1 MAFSNYTE
9 LQAEIVAL
17 ANRTGDTEFAALV
30 PGFITQVE
38 MALNNGTE
46 TTSALR
52 TREME
57 TSASISMTDGVGSLP
72 NNYLEFI
79 RVVGA
84 NGDVL
89 EPAASTWAFRAHR
102 DIAGTPQDFVIEGLN
117 IKTFPISTETITMQF
132 YTVIP
137 PLASNSTNWLLTKY
151 PNIYLYGSLMFAEL
165 AQENDQR
172 AATYSQVF
180 QQSVGGLSN
189 SDRRSKFIRAKQRL
203 RGPTP

>member
-17 ANRTGDTEFAALV
+17 ANRTDDTEFAALV

-38 MALNNGTE
+38 VALNNGTE
-46 TTSALR
+46 AASALR
-52 TREME
+52 IREME
-57 TSASISMTDGVGSLP
+57 TSDTISVTDGVGALP
-72 NNYLEFI
+72 SDYLEFI
-79 RVVGA
+79 KVVGA

-89 EPAASTWAFRAHR
+89 EPAASTWAVRAHR
-102 DIAGTPQDFVIEGLN
+102 DAGGTPADFVIEGLN
-117 IKTFPISTETITMQF
+117 IKTFPVSTETITMQY

-151 PNIYLYGSLMFAEL
+151 PNIYLYGALMFAEL

-180 QQSVGGLSN
+180 QQSVGGLN
-189 SDRRSKFIRAKQRL
+189 ISDRRSKYIRAKQRL